1 MERIVEL
8 ISKSKDNLEANIEF
22 EKLNMQSHDRDK
34 IFLDILLLIGM
45 GIILYSNFFGGDD
58 TAGSN
63 SS

>member
-1 MERIVEL
+1 MEL

-34 IFLDILLLIGM
+34 IFLAILLLIWM
-45 GIILYSNFFGGDD
+45 GIILYTNYFGGDD
-58 TAGSN
+58 TPAGST